1 MEFNLLNLLELVG
14 SLGVFLFAMK
24 LMSEALQKVAG
35 GNLRKI
41 LAAMTSSRLRGILS
55 GLLITAIIQ
64 SSSATTVMVVSFVNA
79 GLLSLM
85 ESIGIIMGANIG
97 TTVTAWIISI
107 LGFKVKMSVLS
118 LPIIGL
124 TFPLLFSKKENNRS
138 LGEIALGFALLFIGL
153 EFLKSS
159 VPDIR
164 NNPEILSF
172 LANFND
178 LGFLSTLVFLLIGS
192 VLTVVIQSS
201 SATMALTLVM
211 CSNGWIGFESAA
223 AMVLGENIGTTIT
236 ANIAAIVANT
246 SAKRAARAHL
256 MFNVFGVLWM
266 LMVFP
271 IFLKGINLLVV
282 TLGSA
287 SPFLDVLSIPIA
299 LSVFHTTFNLTNV
312 AILVWFA
319 PFIAKTAERLVK
331 SKDDDEEYKLKYIH
345 TGLLDTAEMSLLQC
359 KREIIS
365 YAEHV
370 HKMFSIVRNQLK
382 ETSSKKFEKRV
393 EKIRKYEEVSDHT
406 EVEIANYLTKI
417 SINHLSAKGSARI
430 RIYLNIIDNME
441 SISDSVFN
449 ISRTFKRKNK
459 EKASFSPD
467 LDKNIERMFELV
479 DKAMHNM
486 VQMLVSAK
494 EKANFEKANSLE
506 TQINK
511 FRNKL
516 RKEHLENI
524 EDQKDYKYMAGV
536 IYNDLFAESEKLAD
550 YVYNVCEAIAEIND

>member
-1 MEFNLLNLLELVG
+1 VEFNLLNLLELVG